1 MVIIM
6 AFCPQ
11 CGANVP
17 DGTPVCPQCGLQLTT
32 QQPQYQQ
39 PQQSVPPVQ
48 QAPQGTPYQQ
58 VPQEGYQ
65 MPPQAPYGAPM
76 GTPPSGQTNTGM
88 LVWSI
93 ITIFFCTI
101 LGVIALI
108 MTVTAKNELTG
119 EGEQKKLKTAKTL
132 NLIGT
137 IGGGLFVVIYV
148 IFIIAMVAAGNSI
161 GTSFYY

>member
-1 MVIIM
+1 M

-11 CGANVP
+11 CGATVP
-17 DGTPVCPQCGLQLTT
+17 DGTPVCPQCGISLTA

-39 PQQSVPPVQ
+39 PQQPVPPVQ
-48 QAPQGTPYQQ
+48 QIPQGTPYQQ
-58 VPQEGYQ
+58 PYQ
-65 MPPQAPYGAPM
+65 VPYGAPM

-101 LGVIALI
+101 LGVIALV
-108 MTVTAKNELTG
+108 MTITAKNEMTG
-119 EGEQKKLKTAKTL
+119 EGEQKKLKTAKIL

-137 IGGGLFVVIYV
+137 IGGGLFVLIYV
-148 IFIIAMVAAGNSI
+148 IALIFIIAAGGAAEMSM
-161 GTSFYY
+161 YY

>member
-1 MVIIM
+1 
-6 AFCPQ
+6 
-11 CGANVP
+11 
-17 DGTPVCPQCGLQLTT
+17 
-32 QQPQYQQ
+32 
-39 PQQSVPPVQ
+39 
-48 QAPQGTPYQQ
+48 
-58 VPQEGYQ
+58 
-65 MPPQAPYGAPM
+65 
-76 GTPPSGQTNTGM
+76 M

-137 IGGGLFVVIYV
+137 IGGGLCVIIYV
-148 IFIIAMVAAGNSI
+148 IALIFIIAAGGAAGMSL
-161 GTSFYY
+161 YY

>member
-1 MVIIM
+1 
-6 AFCPQ
+6 
-11 CGANVP
+11 
-17 DGTPVCPQCGLQLTT
+17 
-32 QQPQYQQ
+32 
-39 PQQSVPPVQ
+39 
-48 QAPQGTPYQQ
+48 
-58 VPQEGYQ
+58 

-132 NLIGT
+132 NLDR
-137 IGGGLFVVIYV
+137 Y
-148 IFIIAMVAAGNSI
+148 NRRR
-161 GTSFYY
+161 SFCCYLCYFYNCYGCGRQLNRDQLYYNKSVWFFLI

>member
-1 MVIIM
+1 M

-11 CGANVP
+11 CGANVA
-17 DGTPVCPQCGLQLTT
+17 DGTPVCPQCGVQLTA
-32 QQPQYQQ
+32 QQ
-39 PQQSVPPVQ
+39 PQQPQQPVPPVQ
-48 QAPQGTPYQQ
+48 QVPQGVPYQQAPQG
-58 VPQEGYQ
+58 GYQ

-137 IGGGLFVVIYV
+137 IGGGLCVVIYV
-148 IFIIAMVAAGNSI
+148 IALIFIIAAGGAAEMSL
-161 GTSFYY
+161 YY

>member
-1 MVIIM
+1 M

-58 VPQEGYQ
+58 VPQGGYQ

-101 LGVIALI
+101 YGVIALI

-119 EGEQKKLKTAKTL
+119 EGEQK
-132 NLIGT
+132 N
-137 IGGGLFVVIYV
+137 
-148 IFIIAMVAAGNSI
+148 
-161 GTSFYY
+161 

>member
-1 MVIIM
+1 M

-17 DGTPVCPQCGLQLTT
+17 DGTPVCPQCGIQLTA

-39 PQQSVPPVQ
+39 PQQPVPPVQ
-48 QAPQGTPYQQ
+48 PAPQGMPYQQ
-58 VPQEGYQ
+58 SPQGGYQ

-137 IGGGLFVVIYV
+137 IGGGLCVIIYV
-148 IFIIAMVAAGNSI
+148 IALIFIIAAGGAAGMSL
-161 GTSFYY
+161 YY